1 MKNWEFYEEQ
11 LKEHSLAFA
20 LVNNQIRWCSETS
33 CSECAFGP
41 KCSLSCNEVKIKW
54 LYQEH
59 KEPVVLT
66 DDEKALCKLLGRG
79 WIARDK
85 NGDLYWY
92 ENKTED
98 KVDEHWCIP
107 INTTIMAISKIFPQ
121 CKFDFIKW
129 EDEEPW
135 EVKVDD

>member
-1 MKNWEFYEEQ
+1 MKNWEFYEEE
-11 LKEHSLAFA
+11 LKEYGFAFA
-20 LVNNQIRWCSETS
+20 LVNNQICWCSDVS
-33 CSECAFGP
+33 CSECAF
-41 KCSLSCNEVKIKW
+41 CSFNCNGSKVQW

-59 KEPVVLT
+59 KETVVLT

-79 WIARDK
+79 WIARDRDEK
-85 NGDLYWY
+85 LFYYILEPYKDCNNWRAEWY
-92 ENKTED
+92 IYINK
-98 KVDEHWCIP
+98 C
-107 INTTIMAISKIFPQ
+107 FPQ